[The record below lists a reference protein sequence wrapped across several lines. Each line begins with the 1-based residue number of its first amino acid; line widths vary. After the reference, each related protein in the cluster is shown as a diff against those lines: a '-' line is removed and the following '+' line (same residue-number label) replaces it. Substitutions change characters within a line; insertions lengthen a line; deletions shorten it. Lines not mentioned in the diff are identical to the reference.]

1 MRKYGQVRLL
11 YFPRSVFFSYVHV
24 KVFFPTKKPLLLN
37 IKRFQQPQHTQL
49 HPVDLNCMNKESKHI
64 Q

>member
-1 MRKYGQVRLL
+1 MGKCGQVRLL

-24 KVFFPTKKPLLLN
+24 FFFSTKKPLLLN
-37 IKRFQQPQHTQL
+37 IKRFQQPQYTQL

-64 Q
+64 

>member
-1 MRKYGQVRLL
+1 MGRFVCCTFRDLC
-11 YFPRSVFFSYVHV
+11 FFSYVHV

>member
-1 MRKYGQVRLL
+1 MGRFVCCTFRDLC
-11 YFPRSVFFSYVHV
+11 FSVMFMFFFS
-24 KVFFPTKKPLLLN
+24 TKKPLLLN
-37 IKRFQQPQHTQL
+37 IKRFQQPQYTQL

>member
-1 MRKYGQVRLL
+1 MRKCGQVRLL

-24 KVFFPTKKPLLLN
+24 FFFSTKKPLLLN
-37 IKRFQQPQHTQL
+37 IKTFQQPQYTQL